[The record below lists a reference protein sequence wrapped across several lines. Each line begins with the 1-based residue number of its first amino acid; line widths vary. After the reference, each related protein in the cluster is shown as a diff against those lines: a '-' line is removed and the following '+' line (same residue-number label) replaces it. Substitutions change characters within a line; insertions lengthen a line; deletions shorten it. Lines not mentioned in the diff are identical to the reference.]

1 MYEFMIDTANLTDIG
16 ECLEKWAISG
26 VTTNPSILR
35 KEGDVDLYPHLAKI
49 KDLCGNE
56 RSLHVQVVSEKAD
69 DMVAEAKYIC
79 EKLGRDVYIKVPVS
93 EEGVAA
99 IKKLSAM
106 GINVTATAVYS
117 TFQGIM
123 AVLAGAKYVAV
134 YYNRMENNCIDPC
147 AVIRGIRSFID
158 NNRQGGGSDAR
169 LLGASFKNAGQVTSA
184 FAAGCHSVTVSVD
197 IVKTALGMASIDA
210 AVKGFAADFFAI
222 HGDGTDLILL

>member
-1 MYEFMIDTANLTDIG
+1 MYEFMIDTANVADIG
-16 ECLEKWAISG
+16 ECLDKWPVSG
-26 VTTNPSILR
+26 VTTNPSILK

-49 KDLCGNE
+49 KALCGSE
-56 RSLHVQVVSEKAD
+56 RSLHVQVVSEKTD
-69 DMVAEAKYIC
+69 DMIAEAQYIC

-93 EEGVAA
+93 EEGVVA

-134 YYNRMENNCIDPC
+134 YYNRMENNCVDPC
-147 AVIRGIRSFID
+147 AVICEIRAFID
-158 NNRQGGGSDAR
+158 NNPNSDAR

-184 FAAGCHSVTVSVD
+184 FAAGCHSVTVGVD
-197 IVKTALGMASIDA
+197 VVKTALGMASIDA
-210 AVKGFAADFFAI
+210 AVKNFASDFFAI
-222 HGDGTDLILL
+222 HGENTNMTSV